1 VPAGIDIEA
10 LRAALRS
17 RFPALQGGDVLLD
30 NAGGTQVPAAVADRV
45 RDYMLRSFV
54 QVGADYAVAKAA
66 TATVARARSVLRTL
80 MGAGAAGEVA
90 LGPSTSALCAML
102 ADCYRRA
109 PRSSRNEI
117 VVSEAGHE
125 ANVGPW
131 LRLAREG
138 FVPRLWRLDRAAQ
151 ECPLAELERLVS
163 ERTLLVALPHVSNLL
178 GRVERLAEAT
188 AIAHR
193 AGARVVVDGVA
204 FAPHR
209 PMDVAAWG
217 VDWYV
222 FSVYKVFGPHMAA
235 LYGSRAALA
244 DVEGPNH
251 FFVDRADVPYK
262 LELGGVL
269 HEGCAGA
276 LGLGDY
282 LPAVAGVGPE
292 EPLRRETVA
301 AAFARIEDLEAPLGE
316 RLLGWLGARGDVR
329 LIGPAAAGA
338 ARVPTVCFVHARRS
352 SKEIALAA
360 NAAGLG
366 VRYGHFY
373 AHRLAAALGLDPEDG
388 VVRAS
393 LVHYNSPEE
402 VERLIA
408 FLAGFL

>member
-1 VPAGIDIEA
+1 M
-10 LRAALRS
+10 
-17 RFPALQGGDVLLD
+17 LQ
-30 NAGGTQVPAAVADRV
+30 
-45 RDYMLRSFV
+45 SFV
-54 QVGADYAVAKAA
+54 QVGADYATARAA
-66 TATVARARSVLRTL
+66 TETVARARATIEALL
-80 MGAGAAGEVA
+80 GAGPGQVA

-109 PRSSRNEI
+109 PRSARTEI
-117 VVSEAGHE
+117 VVCEAAHE
-125 ANVGPW
+125 ANAGPW

-138 FVPRLWRLDRAAQ
+138 FVPRLWRLDPASQ

-178 GRVERLAEAT
+178 GRIERLEEVV

-209 PMDVAAWG
+209 LLDVAAWG

-222 FSVYKVFGPHMAA
+222 FSVYKVFGPHLAA

-244 DVEGPNH
+244 EVEGPNH
-251 FFVDRADVPYK
+251 FFVDPRDVPYK

-269 HEGCAGA
+269 HEGCAGI

-282 LPAVAGVGPE
+282 LPAVAGRAPE
-292 EPLRRETVA
+292 EPLRRETVV
-301 AAFARIEDLEAPLGE
+301 AAFAAIEALERPLTE
-316 RLLGWLGARGDVR
+316 RLVGFLRGRDDVR
-329 LIGPAAAGA
+329 LIGPSEADDR
-338 ARVPTVCFVHARRS
+338 RVPTVSFVHARKS
-352 SKEIALAA
+352 SKQIALAA

-366 VRYGHFY
+366 IRYGHFY
-373 AHRLAAALGLDPEDG
+373 AHRLATALGLDPDDG
-388 VVRAS
+388 VVRTS
-393 LVHYNSPEE
+393 LVHYSSPDE

-408 FLAGFL
+408 FFERFL